1 MTTTGDTPKVGAS
14 NRATKPR
21 NRASVACT
29 QCRIRRTKVTAFF
42 LVVWMT
48 KVKPATDIIH
58 SVLLEKARQSA
69 INAAETRQN
78 AYFV

>member
-14 NRATKPR
+14 NRAAKPR

-29 QCRIRRTKVTAFF
+29 QCRIRRTKVTAFS
-42 LVVWMT
+42 LVVLVT
-48 KVKPATDIIH
+48 KEKPATDIIH
-58 SVLLEKARQSA
+58 SVLLAKARQNVV
-69 INAAETRQN
+69 NAAETRQS